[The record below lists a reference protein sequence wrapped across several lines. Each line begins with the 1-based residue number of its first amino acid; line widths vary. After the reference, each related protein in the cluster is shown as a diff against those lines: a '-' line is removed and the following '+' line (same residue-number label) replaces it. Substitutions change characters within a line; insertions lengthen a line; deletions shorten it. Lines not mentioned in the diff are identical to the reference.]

1 MITKYCQ
8 VKKTK
13 PCMYRI
19 IPIMGKISIYAFL
32 KAWKN
37 IYQNGDNGRF
47 GIGGAVRVGAFL
59 CFPNFLQQ
67 AYFNFIIRIK
77 MLFFKSIYDDIFLGR
92 KVASD
97 SLAKSFFRLFSKIF
111 SYNEKVALYTD
122 NQIIQLSIQLSGS
135 FIVYKI
141 FILPIIQ

>member
-1 MITKYCQ
+1 MINKYCQ

-13 PCMYRI
+13 PCIYRI

-37 IYQNGDNGRF
+37 IYQNCDNGRF
-47 GIGGAVRVGAFL
+47 GVGGAVRVGAFL

-67 AYFNFIIRIK
+67 AYFNFILRIK
-77 MLFFKSIYDDIFLGR
+77 MLFFKSTYDDIFLGR

-97 SLAKSFFRLFSKIF
+97 SLTKSLVTMKKLLSVQVIRQFSWCF
-111 SYNEKVALYTD
+111 PVFQTLY
-122 NQIIQLSIQLSGS
+122 SRH
-135 FIVYKI
+135 
-141 FILPIIQ
+141 ILIL